1 MFADKCS
8 LSLFSF
14 SFFFLEEDKEESS
27 L

>member
-1 MFADKCS
+1 VINN

-14 SFFFLEEDKEESS
+14 SFFYL